1 MWKPPEPPF
10 VLDAITLR
18 GVGSYLHGARL
29 DIKPL
34 TVLCG
39 ANGSGKSTWLKA
51 LNLLSESLAANR
63 LPYGFSVQDW
73 DHANIQVTNAF
84 CHLED
89 PAQLAALE
97 DDAATAA
104 YGAMGTIGLE
114 FHSTENMRLFYNE
127 SIADLS
133 NDEDAAAAWQFF
145 NKGTIQ
151 SKDRFRLRLA
161 YPTHRDDSAATPT
174 LRHVVELQY
183 NDRHTIRMEGERDP
197 FQKYEDGYTRP
208 RRSKP
213 LTLSCSRSFLTG
225 NDADAGECIPLAIF
239 HDLNSPTL
247 ESLTNVVDDNTIGA
261 LLHRFEDVI
270 RDMLRHVLGGFFYIG
285 AIRPPM
291 RAVSVGGVERYGE
304 SDRHVGASGEN
315 AWSIASGLQK
325 QLMRTIVKTVFA
337 APELR
342 WASWVAWYYE
352 LQRLNASTDEEISK
366 FRSTYSGSKFEHVY
380 YKLPAGVR
388 EQIESCAVSLGPD
401 DDMDDGFE
409 LTRQSLADAFNE
421 LLDDRSLLD
430 YDLWAT
436 EVADPSDEEDADD
449 DAEMEFEIPDA
460 DIRELA
466 SRVMELPP
474 ADLRIL
480 NYLLILDA
488 FLFRTSSSCS
498 GEEYLSSWLTR
509 LVEVGLNPPT
519 KPSDDWHRSQVFFG
533 KDIIRPTPY
542 LANSRWLHGRE
553 EALGRLDH
561 PCFGGEKGTLQVPR
575 QMSSGFHQLF
585 PILVQLGVMK
595 SGELIG
601 IENPEVHLHPALQVS
616 MTEAL
621 LDHAVSGRRMIV
633 ETHSDLLLRR
643 VIRAILS
650 EEISQSQVQIYFTKL
665 GPIAHEG
672 AAGEFSESTLEP
684 IRTDSRGRISN
695 WPEGFLDADVRES
708 QQLMDIMYGGS
719 DQEEPDDGTD

>member
-1 MWKPPEPPF
+1 MKVPEPTF

-51 LNLLSESLAANR
+51 LNFLSDSLAAKR
-63 LPYGFSVQDW
+63 LPFGFAVQDW
-73 DHANIQVTNAF
+73 DHANIQLTNAF

-104 YGAMGTIGLE
+104 YGSMGTIGLE
-114 FHSTENMRLFYNE
+114 FHATEDTKLGRGPELPNV
-127 SIADLS
+127 
-133 NDEDAAAAWQFF
+133 EDGQAAWQFF
-145 NKGTIQ
+145 TDGTIQ

-161 YPTHRDDSAATPT
+161 HPTHRDDSAATPT

-183 NDRHTIRMEGERDP
+183 NDHHTIRMEGERDP
-197 FQKYEDGYTRP
+197 FQKYEEGYTRP

-213 LTLSCSRSFLTG
+213 YTLSCSRSFLTG

-239 HDLNSPTL
+239 HDLIAPKL
-247 ESLTNVVDDNTIGA
+247 ESQTDEVDEKTIVA
-261 LLHRFEDVI
+261 LLNRFEALI
-270 RDMLRHVLGGFFYIG
+270 RILLQDVLGGFFYIG

-291 RAVSVGGVERYGE
+291 RAVSLDAGVGAYRGR
-304 SDRHVGASGEN
+304 DRHVGASGEN
-315 AWSIASGLQK
+315 AWSIAALLRGQPMLAFVNPHFTEHSIWWPSLVLLDGCRWKSLK
-325 QLMRTIVKTVFA
+325 LTEDEKKLTPNFLTEKVAYVHSCL
-337 APELR
+337 PEGICALIETLVDSYKDG
-342 WASWVAWYYE
+342 WAS
-352 LQRLNASTDEEISK
+352 QM
-366 FRSTYSGSKFEHVY
+366 
-380 YKLPAGVR
+380 KLLP
-388 EQIESCAVSLGPD
+388 QP
-401 DDMDDGFE
+401 
-409 LTRQSLADAFNE
+409 LADAFNE
-421 LLDDRSLLD
+421 LLDNRSFLD
-430 YDLWAT
+430 YELWKT
-436 EVADPSDEEDADD
+436 DDNPFLGLKDNPEEEDEDEFVIADV
-449 DAEMEFEIPDA
+449 
-460 DIRELA
+460 DIAALA
-466 SRVMELPP
+466 SKVKELPP
-474 ADLRIL
+474 ADVRRL

-488 FLFRTSSSCS
+488 FFNHVTSLKCTFDQ
-498 GEEYLSSWLTR
+498 YLSGWLHR
-509 LVEVGLNPPT
+509 LVEVGLNPPPH
-519 KPSDDWHRSQVFFG
+519 PSDDLRTARPFR
-533 KDIIRPTPY
+533 DDLIRPTPY
-542 LANSRWLHGRE
+542 LRFRGWLSGGGSTL
-553 EALGRLDH
+553 ARLDH
-561 PCFGGEKGTLQVPR
+561 PCFGGARGGTLQVPR

-585 PILVQLGVMK
+585 PIIVQLGVMR

-601 IENPEVHLHPALQVS
+601 VENPEVHLHPALQVS

-672 AAGEFSESTLEP
+672 AGAEFSESTLEP

-695 WPEGFLDADVRES
+695 WPEGFLDADVGES
-708 QQLMDIMYGGS
+708 KQLMDIMYGGN
-719 DQEEPDDGTD
+719 DHEEPDDGTD